1 MVATRKR
8 KQGNQEKTSAKEKEA
23 TFKKNTEKDKT
34 SIREKNRWDANT
46 LYKDDNNSVASQ
58 DQVISLD
65 SFEAPSIV
73 IPRPKGSPFPDAISP
88 DTLEFLTGLTINNDR
103 DYVRLR
109 RKEYDQMRSDF
120 TDFVSIL
127 MEEMY
132 NLDPAI
138 RREEP
143 KMAVY
148 RQNRDL
154 RFTNDKRPYKTNVS
168 AAFSINGRKMAQA
181 GYYIS
186 IQPGDKTQIC
196 CGLWGPN
203 AAQLANMRRSIQ
215 TNADLLR
222 ESLSTEAI
230 KEVFE
235 GKSGTELLVSTGKL
249 KVAPKGVDKDH
260 PEIELLRFR
269 NFALERSFTDLE
281 VVSPGFSEKVL
292 DCLDAF
298 VPFVTVINSWI

>member
-1 MVATRKR
+1 
-8 KQGNQEKTSAKEKEA
+8 
-23 TFKKNTEKDKT
+23 
-34 SIREKNRWDANT
+34 
-46 LYKDDNNSVASQ
+46 
-58 DQVISLD
+58 
-65 SFEAPSIV
+65 V

-88 DTLEFLTGLTINNDR
+88 DTLEFLTGLATNNDR
-103 DYVRLR
+103 DYVRAM
-109 RKEYDQMRSDF
+109 RKEFDEMRSDF
-120 TDFVSIL
+120 TDFVGIL

-132 NLDPAI
+132 TLDPAI
-138 RREEP
+138 RREEA
-143 KMAVY
+143 KQAVF

-168 AAFSINGRKMAQA
+168 AAFSINGRKMAHA

-186 IQPGDKTQIC
+186 IRPGDKTEIC

-203 AAQLANMRRSIQ
+203 ASQLANMRRSIE

-222 ESLSTEAI
+222 ESLSTESI
-230 KEVFE
+230 KEVFD
-235 GKSGTELLVSTGKL
+235 GKSGAELLVATDKL
-249 KVAPKGVDKDH
+249 KVAPKGMDKNH

-269 NFALERSFTDLE
+269 NFALEKTFTDLE

-292 DCLDAF
+292 DCLEAY